1 MGLWV
6 NTCEIN
12 GWRCH
17 HGSRSSSSRSYRQDE
32 YIGNRLGE
40 LFSFMYDAHG
50 DITNILHLQVRGFH
64 DAM

>member
-1 MGLWV
+1 MGIWV

-17 HGSRSSSSRSYRQDE
+17 HVSRSSPSRSYRQDE
-32 YIGNRLGE
+32 DMGIKLGG

-50 DITNILHLQVRGFH
+50 DITNALHLQVGFY
-64 DAM
+64 DVM